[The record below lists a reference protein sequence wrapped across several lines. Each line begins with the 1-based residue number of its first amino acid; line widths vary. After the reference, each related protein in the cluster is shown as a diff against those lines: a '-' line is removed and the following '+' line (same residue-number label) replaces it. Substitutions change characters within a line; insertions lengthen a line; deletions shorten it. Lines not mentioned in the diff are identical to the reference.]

1 MTAEDAKDPRSRQAG
16 FRSRAIG
23 NDAAEHAALGMGQ
36 ILGDDP
42 NAELTHLAT
51 LLARKNKNDLY
62 EYLAQL
68 QKLYND
74 NPDHA
79 QQFLTDNPQLARAI
93 FLIEIILGLVGN
105 PLGPSPAKAAQKHIS
120 DVSRPT
126 AATGSDSVPM
136 PGPIDPRRSNG
147 APAAVPVPMVAAPRP
162 MVSMAS
168 RAHAPGVAVGG
179 PVAAVPGMSSE
190 QQQGG
195 MRVLIEL
202 YM

>member
-1 MTAEDAKDPRSRQAG
+1 
-16 FRSRAIG
+16 
-23 NDAAEHAALGMGQ
+23 MGQ

-42 NAELTHLAT
+42 NAQLTHLAS
-51 LLARKNKNDLY
+51 LVARKNKNDLY

-105 PLGPSPAKAAQKHIS
+105 PLGPSPAKAQKYVS
-120 DVSRPT
+120 PADVSRPT
-126 AATGSDSVPM
+126 TVIGSDSMPM
-136 PGPIDPRRSNG
+136 PAPIDPRRSNG
-147 APAAVPVPMVAAPRP
+147 PPAAPVPMVAAPRP

-168 RAHAPGVAVGG
+168 RAHAPGAQVA
-179 PVAAVPGMSSE
+179 PVPGMSSE
-190 QQQGG
+190 QQQGRIFCFLFG
-195 MRVLIEL
+195 LEVYIYRVLVL
-202 YM
+202 NKVF